1 MFTGNNFEFDI
12 YSIEDIPVER
22 RKEIIGKVAQEI
34 VDRNMTTPAIFL
46 LEMGKPL
53 SFLGSQAMIAVNP
66 FVQAFFPSRV
76 YRELSVILEKREY
89 VEMLITE
96 IERRNNEVKT
106 RN

>member
-12 YSIEDIPVER
+12 YSIEDISPER

-34 VDRNMTTPAIFL
+34 VDRNLTTPAIFL

-66 FVQAFFPSRV
+66 FVQVFFPSRI
-76 YRELSVILEKREY
+76 YRELSVILENRKY

-96 IERRNNEVKT
+96 IERRNNEVK
-106 RN
+106 RGN